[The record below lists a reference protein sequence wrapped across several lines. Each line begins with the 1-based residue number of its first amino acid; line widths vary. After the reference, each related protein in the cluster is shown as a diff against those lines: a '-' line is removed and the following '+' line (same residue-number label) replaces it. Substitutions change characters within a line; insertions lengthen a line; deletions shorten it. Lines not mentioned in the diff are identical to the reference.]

1 MLLSV
6 VESVRRLAVEVGVPQ
21 LEVFVLLGESAELV
35 LQPDHL
41 GVEDASRC
49 YFVFYQLLN
58 LDVFTVV
65 DAF

>member
-1 MLLSV
+1 MLLAIVKSV
-6 VESVRRLAVEVGVPQ
+6 SSLAVEVGVPQ
-21 LEVFVLLGESAELV
+21 LEIFVLLGESAELV
-35 LQPDHL
+35 LQSDHL

-58 LDVFTVV
+58 LDVFTVA